1 MNSNLTAI
9 RSSSAFKSSVPLQVL
24 ADFFDHLATLLAS
37 GIPLLR
43 TLEFARGA
51 IKHKK
56 LDWVLGEVISKI
68 SSGAQLSEALD
79 AYPSV
84 FDQVVLGMIRAAE
97 ASGHLEGAGLELGR
111 MFQGQAE
118 MRSRLF
124 QALAY
129 PLLVA
134 FVGMITVCVLLIFVI
149 PKLATVFEVWDTPLP
164 IMTRILL
171 AVSDF
176 LSHGGF
182 LVLIALIIAL
192 LFSARLLAPQKRKQI
207 SFFIAMKIPFVKNMF
222 FLSDFVRLTRTW
234 GMLLKN
240 GVPLIEAIDSSKAV
254 LWDPKIQSALSE
266 LREKTLRGSALQEA
280 INDELWFPELAK
292 SFLSVGEATGTLDQS
307 FEKIAVFYE
316 RELDRKIKL
325 MGTFLEPMLIL
336 GIGLVVGF
344 LVISLLLPIFEMS
357 LVVR

>member
-1 MNSNLTAI
+1 
-9 RSSSAFKSSVPLQVL
+9 
-24 ADFFDHLATLLAS
+24 
-37 GIPLLR
+37 
-43 TLEFARGA
+43 
-51 IKHKK
+51 
-56 LDWVLGEVISKI
+56 
-68 SSGAQLSEALD
+68 
-79 AYPSV
+79 
-84 FDQVVLGMIRAAE
+84 
-97 ASGHLEGAGLELGR
+97 
-111 MFQGQAE
+111 
-118 MRSRLF
+118 
-124 QALAY
+124 
-129 PLLVA
+129 
-134 FVGMITVCVLLIFVI
+134 
-149 PKLATVFEVWDTPLP
+149 
-164 IMTRILL
+164 
-171 AVSDF
+171 
-176 LSHGGF
+176 
-182 LVLIALIIAL
+182 
-192 LFSARLLAPQKRKQI
+192 
-207 SFFIAMKIPFVKNMF
+207 
-222 FLSDFVRLTRTW
+222 
-234 GMLLKN
+234 MLLKN